1 MHLCVYEFFFHNTI
15 YDISMFI
22 DILTAILQ
30 LIAGVGVFLLG
41 CEMMSNNLESASGD
55 YLKNLF
61 SKMGRSKILG
71 VGIGAGTTALIQSS
85 SATTV
90 MVIGFVNVGIMS
102 LTQAATIIYGA
113 NIGTTITAQIVALG
127 LSSGGGISVTT
138 LLAALAGVGA
148 FVTFSTKS
156 DMGKKVGG
164 ILLGFGMLFVGL
176 QLMSNSMKEFAEE
189 ESIRLFLTTIGHPL
203 LLVLLGAI
211 FTAIMQS
218 SSAMT
223 SIVITMVAAGLLK
236 LDQGIYLSMGA
247 NVGTCVTA
255 LIASVASTINA
266 KRASLIHLFFNCF
279 GVLLFLTIAWVMYL
293 STSGAWSFGRIFEHL
308 IPGEGLVPLQLA
320 MFHTIFNCTTVIVVL
335 PLTKYLVDLVTR
347 ILPQK
352 AVSDKEDP
360 NQPHFHFVDD
370 KMLRTPI
377 IAVNQV
383 KLEIENMAAVSIHNF
398 QLAID
403 IITNVN
409 FDKMNDFEANEN
421 QLNYLNHNLIPY
433 IVQLNNLPLNEE
445 DHRYLATAIRT
456 IGDLERVGD
465 YAVNITEY
473 AEVLKNSKE
482 KFSSDILFE
491 INQMRDIVVSLYQS
505 SMKAYMDQ
513 DLKALDE
520 ANTYEDEVDAAT
532 STMEKMHLQRLTD
545 GIYSANVG
553 AIYQELA
560 SDSERIADH
569 FLNVAKSIRQLHV
582 GED

>member
-1 MHLCVYEFFFHNTI
+1 MLIT
-15 YDISMFI
+15 
-22 DILTAILQ
+22 ILTALLQ

-61 SKMGRSKILG
+61 TKMGRSKLLG

-127 LSSGGGISVTT
+127 LSGGGGISVTT
-138 LLAALAGVGA
+138 ILAALAGIGA
-148 FVTFSTKS
+148 FVTLFTKS

-176 QLMSNSMKEFAEE
+176 ELMSNSMADFAKDEG
-189 ESIRLFLTTIGHPL
+189 IRLFLATISNPL

-211 FTAIMQS
+211 FTAVIQS
-218 SSAMT
+218 SSVMT
-223 SIVITMVAAGLLK
+223 SIVITMVVVGLLS

-255 LIASVASTINA
+255 LIASVASTTNA
-266 KRASLIHLFFNCF
+266 KRAALIHLFFNCF
-279 GVLLFLTIAWVMYL
+279 GVILFLTAAFIMNLV
-293 STSGAWSFGRIFEHL
+293 TSGAWNFGRIFTEL
-308 IPGEGLVPLQLA
+308 FPTLQLQLA
-320 MFHTIFNCTTVIVVL
+320 MFHTIFNCTTVIIVL
-335 PLTKYLVDLVTR
+335 PLTNVLVNLVTR
-347 ILPQK
+347 ILPDK
-352 AVSDKEDP
+352 VKEDKVDP
-360 NQPHFHFVDD
+360 NAPHFHFVDEQ
-370 KMLRTPI
+370 MLRTPV

-383 KLEIENMAAVSIHNF
+383 KLEIENMAAVAIHNF
-398 QLAID
+398 NLAID
-403 IITNVN
+403 IISKVN
-409 FDKMNDFEANEN
+409 FDKMDEFNANEK
-421 QLNYLNHNLIPY
+421 QLNYLNRNLIPY
-433 IVQLNNLPLNEE
+433 IVQLNNSPLNEE

-473 AEVLKNSKE
+473 ADVLQNFNE
-482 KFSSDILFE
+482 KFSNDLIYEVEHLRE
-491 INQMRDIVVSLYQS
+491 TIASLYQS
-505 SMKAYMDQ
+505 TMKAYMDQ
-513 DLKALDE
+513 DFAALDDV
-520 ANTYEDEVDAAT
+520 NKYEDEVDEMVAT
-532 STMEKMHLQRLTD
+532 IEKLHLQRLMD
-545 GIYSANVG
+545 GIYPASVG
-553 AIYQELA
+553 QVYQEFA
-560 SDSERIADH
+560 SDTERIADH

>member
-1 MHLCVYEFFFHNTI
+1 MHLCVYEFFYDNTI
-15 YDISMFI
+15 YYIGMFI

-61 SKMGRSKILG
+61 SKMGKSKILG
-71 VGIGAGTTALIQSS
+71 VGVGAGTTALIQSS

-127 LSSGGGISVTT
+127 LSSGGGISATT
-138 LLAALAGVGA
+138 LLAALAGIGA

-156 DMGKKVGG
+156 DLGKKIGG
-164 ILLGFGMLFVGL
+164 VLLGFGMLFVGL
-176 QLMSNSMKEFAEE
+176 KLMSDSMRDFAGEE
-189 ESIRLFLTTIGHPL
+189 GIRLFLATISNPL

-223 SIVITMVAAGLLK
+223 SIVITMVAAGLLS

-279 GVLLFLTIAWVMYL
+279 GVILFLLIALILYL
-293 STSGAWSFGRIFEHL
+293 STSGVWSFGEIFRHL

-335 PLTKYLVDLVTR
+335 PLTQLLVDLVTR

-352 AVSDKEDP
+352 AVAEKEEL
-360 NQPHFHFVDD
+360 NAPHFHFVDE

-383 KLEIENMAAVSIHNF
+383 KLEIENMAAVSIQNF
-398 QLAID
+398 NLAID
-403 IITNVN
+403 IISNLN
-409 FDKMNDFEANEN
+409 FDKMNEFNANED
-421 QLNYLNHNLIPY
+421 QLNYLNRNLIPY
-433 IVQLNNLPLNEE
+433 IVQLNNLPINEE

-465 YAVNITEY
+465 YAVNLTEY
-473 AEVLKNSKE
+473 AELLKNFKE
-482 KFSSDILFE
+482 KFSNDLIYE
-491 INQMRDIVVSLYQS
+491 VNQLRDTIGSLYQS
-505 SMKAYMDQ
+505 TMKAYMDQ
-513 DLKALDE
+513 DFAALDE
-520 ANTYEDEVDAAT
+520 VNKYEDEVDETVA
-532 STMEKMHLQRLTD
+532 MIEKMHLQRLMD
-545 GIYSANVG
+545 GIYPASVG
-553 AIYQELA
+553 QVYQEFA
-560 SDSERIADH
+560 SDTERIADH
-569 FLNVAKSIRQLHV
+569 FLNVAKSIRQLHA